1 MELNIYDGEGI
12 LKFTA
17 PASSSCTWSHELM
30 SENSLSISFT
40 SPELLTFS
48 VNDYIEVAGIRFTI
62 RSEYRP
68 QQNSTLEYSY
78 SMHFYGPEHDA
89 ERVKMLNLTDGQF
102 ESQFSLD
109 NNAAAHLQKVVD
121 NLNRIDGSDTWKV
134 GEVVDNG
141 KRNIEYNNVNC
152 WDALGMIAETFETE
166 WWIDGHHVNLTRCE
180 RGDTVSLGYGQ
191 GLTKMALTEN
201 SSDVK
206 FFTRLI
212 PLGSTRNIDRSKYGF
227 SRLQLPERQKY
238 IEQNIHYGL
247 YEQVEE
253 AAFSEIYPK
262 RVGKVSDVRH
272 AEKKNENGPYTVYY
286 FKDKELSFN
295 PNDYNL
301 PGLVKHIS
309 FLSGDL
315 NGRDF
320 EVNYNSSTHEFE
332 IITTFPDEKTQIP
345 GGHIIPAADDEYI
358 LWNISMPDEYYTQAE
373 KEYEAA
379 VRDYLQKGSVD
390 AIVYRCDMDYIYVDA
405 NQVPLIPGQRVR
417 LLSNEYFGDTGYKDT
432 RITRISRKLDN
443 LSGATIECANKVGK
457 GWKKSIDTGL
467 NDLKYVVAENF
478 KQAIIEVLKT
488 WDTKTPTNYDVF
500 SSLRTRKEIDERA
513 ISKLRP
519 DESNHFLKLLG
530 GLLIEQGLSVTGGLT
545 TDTLTATEVTTQIM
559 RVLDKLVG
567 KEAVFSGAVSS
578 YDYAEKFL
586 GWLIAPTGD
595 AEFGNMRVR
604 GFLESDELRYNRIE
618 VVSGERWNAS
628 GGGII
633 ASVDEENCR
642 IRLKLEPGEVAS
654 VAVDDICKATF
665 NDETGFQTVYFR
677 IAELLDEA
685 TFTYTLREGTTQHPC
700 ALMHFVCYGN
710 FTNASR
716 QCSSYETQSYKRY
729 LSGVNNWEITK
740 DCIVMQLGD
749 LSNLKL
755 FGINMEGHSAYLRNV
770 YLTGT
775 IRQLSSDGVTETPVP
790 CFKGEYVAGSS
801 YYYYDEVV
809 NNGSTWLCISENPT
823 EQEPAE
829 DAADWK
835 LLVRKGVDGKDGSLL
850 RPRGIWETGVDYV
863 NDATYRDTVIYDGN
877 NYVCKVSHTSG
888 AVFDSTQWENFNEFV
903 NVATQVMLAEN
914 ASIDVLGAS
923 SIFVGNRNKTQ
934 GWEMTE
940 GAIKHN
946 VSGLELT
953 ADGRLAD
960 PDGLEFSVGGI
971 ESVVQGTMRG
981 GDNLVPNSDYA
992 EQEVVHPGW
1001 DESLNGTVSAVGW
1014 SDYDASVANPE
1025 KGYHAHLNTTRFDF
1039 PVFELRTRYR
1049 KPVSVEYVNMDSYGT
1064 WTIDGAYRKSPVI
1077 THNQITREKI
1087 LFYTNVA
1094 NAVVR
1099 FEIKASSESNYD
1111 WLFVGKVDDGNASYT
1126 NYQDRVSGTGTNT
1139 KTVSITVP
1147 VAGQHF
1153 VIVGY
1158 RKDSSNNTGSDCGWY
1173 RLLSGYAQEIYSDR
1187 SVHTSVNVS
1196 RYIAEMGMDEEYQLS
1211 FDVYADTANLT
1222 VSYEIETNGGQ
1233 KTFLAKELNSWQT
1246 VSQIFKVRNVSSVP
1260 AFQVTALGGVGGT
1273 GYIRNVSIKKLGAFA
1288 KELLKTGI
1296 DITNRKIVLTADK
1309 TLVRS
1314 NSGVEIAMF
1323 KEVDGVPM
1331 IDAKNLYTE
1340 NLEVRDGASIGAWKI
1355 VGEAIKSNN
1364 VANAKLLL
1372 EYNGGKFLRINDYAT
1387 LLSIRNDYGS
1397 CVSLSCY
1404 DAGSTAL
1411 SIIAN
1416 NGTADGKGFAIRSS
1430 GQHMFYQRDGDI
1442 WNAPG
1447 VLWAAQLR
1455 WGTDI
1460 TRQWGN
1466 GIDVSVE
1473 RTAEGHFRFSYKNNN
1488 KVFPFAIPGV
1498 QRWGGKWRQMTAQVE
1513 AVTDTYF
1520 DIAVDGGDKLCD
1532 PDWLWVFIVGR
1543 NVYKE

>member
-1 MELNIYDGEGI
+1 MELNIYNGEGI

-17 PASSSCTWSHELM
+17 PTSSSCTWTHELM
-30 SENSLSISFT
+30 SENSLSVSFI
-40 SPELLTFS
+40 SPELLTFL
-48 VNDYIEVAGIRFTI
+48 VNDYIEVADIRFTI

-78 SMHFYGPEHDA
+78 NMHFYGPEHDA

-141 KRNIEYNNVNC
+141 KRNIEYSNVNC

-180 RGDTVSLGYGQ
+180 REDAVSLGYGQ
-191 GLTKMALTEN
+191 GLTKIALTEN

-212 PLGSTRNIDRSKYGF
+212 PLGSARNIDRSKYGF
-227 SRLQLPERQKY
+227 SRLQLPGRQKY
-238 IEQNIHYGL
+238 VEQNIQYGL

-272 AEKKNENGPYTVYY
+272 IEKKNEKPYTIYY
-286 FKDKELSFN
+286 FKDKELNFN
-295 PNDYNL
+295 PNDYEL

-309 FLSGDL
+309 FLSGEL

-320 EVNYNSSTHEFE
+320 EVNYNSNTREFE
-332 IITTFPDEKTQIP
+332 IITTFPDERTQIP
-345 GGHIIPAADDEYI
+345 GGHIIPASGEEYI

-390 AIVYRCDMDYIYVDA
+390 TIVYRCDMDYIYVDA
-405 NQVPLIPGQRVR
+405 NRVPLIPGQRVR
-417 LLSNEYFGDTGYKDT
+417 LLSNEYFGETGYKDT

-443 LSGATIECANKVGK
+443 LSGATIECTNKVGK

-500 SSLRTRKEIDERA
+500 SSLRSRKEIDERA

-519 DESNHFLKLLG
+519 DESNYFLKFLG

-559 RVLDKLVG
+559 HILDKLVG
-567 KEAVFSGAVSS
+567 KEASFSGTVSS

-586 GWLIAPTGD
+586 GWLISPSGD
-595 AEFGNMRVR
+595 AEFGNVRVR
-604 GFLESDELRYNRIE
+604 GFLESDELRYNRVE

-633 ASVDEENCR
+633 ASVDEETCR

-665 NDETGFQTVYFR
+665 NDAIGFQTVYFR
-677 IAELLDEA
+677 VTEIVDEA
-685 TFTYTLREGTTQHPC
+685 TFAYVLRDGTTHHPC

-710 FTNASR
+710 FTNVSR

-729 LSGVNNWEITK
+729 LSGVSNWEITK

-790 CFKGEYVAGSS
+790 CFKGEYVLGNS

-809 NNGSTWLCISENPT
+809 YNGSTWLCISENST
-823 EQEPAE
+823 EQEPTE

-835 LLVRKGVDGKDGSLL
+835 LLVRKGIDGKDGSLL
-850 RPRGIWETGVDYV
+850 RPRGIWQTGVDYV
-863 NDATYRDTVIYDGN
+863 NDSMYRDTVIYNGN
-877 NYVCKVSHTSG
+877 SYVCKVSHTSDT
-888 AVFDSTQWENFNEFV
+888 VFDSAQWSNFNEFV

-923 SIFVGNRNKTQ
+923 SIFVGDQNRTQ
-934 GWEMTE
+934 GWEMTG

-953 ADGRLAD
+953 VDGRLVD

-971 ESVVQGTMRG
+971 ENVVQDTVRG

-992 EQEVVHPGW
+992 GQKEVHPGW
-1001 DESLNGTVSAVGW
+1001 DESLNGTVSAIGW
-1014 SDYDASVANPE
+1014 SDYDASIANPE
-1025 KGYHAHLNTTRFDF
+1025 EGYHAHLNTTRFDF
-1039 PVFELRTRYR
+1039 PVFELRTRYQ
-1049 KPVSVEYVNMDSYGT
+1049 KPVSVEYVNMDSYGL
-1064 WTIDGAYRKSPVI
+1064 WTIDGVYRKSPVI
-1077 THNQITREKI
+1077 THNQVTREKI

-1099 FEIKASSESNYD
+1099 FEIKANSESNYD
-1111 WLFVGKVDDGNASYT
+1111 WLFVGKVDDANASYS

-1147 VAGQHF
+1147 AAGQHF

-1173 RLLSGYAQEIYSDR
+1173 RLLSGYVQEIYSDH
-1187 SVHTSVNVS
+1187 SVHTSVNIP
-1196 RYIAEMGMDEEYQLS
+1196 RYVTEIGMDGEYQLG
-1211 FDVYADTANLT
+1211 FEVYADTANLT
-1222 VSYEIETNGGQ
+1222 VSYEFEANGGQ

-1246 VSQIFKVRNVSSVP
+1246 ISQIFKVRNISSVP
-1260 AFQVTALGGVGGT
+1260 TFKVTALGGIGGT
-1273 GYIRNVSIKKLGAFA
+1273 GYIRNVSIRKLGAFA

-1296 DITNRKIVLTADK
+1296 DISNRKIVLTADK

-1323 KEVDGVPM
+1323 KEVNGVPM

-1340 NLEVRDGASIGAWKI
+1340 NLTVSDGATIGSWKI
-1355 VGEAIKSNN
+1355 YNN
-1364 VANAKLLL
+1364 RIMANYSTGIGDPTIAGLNL
-1372 EYNGGKFLRINDYAT
+1372 ECNGGKFLRINEQGEGMMN
-1387 LLSIRNDYGS
+1387 IRNDQGDAL
-1397 CVSLSCY
+1397 SLSTY
-1404 DAGSTAL
+1404 GGGTAL
-1411 SIIAN
+1411 AITAN
-1416 NGTADGKGFAIRSS
+1416 GANTTGYAIKSA
-1430 GQHMFYQRDGDI
+1430 GQHMFYQRSGDV

-1447 VLWAAQLR
+1447 VLWAGRISSGGDVQAN
-1455 WGTDI
+1455 
-1460 TRQWGN
+1460 WGN
-1466 GIDVSVE
+1466 GCTINRVRRSSTGVYIVDHNLNDTDYMVFTTCISNHSFVFVPE
-1473 RTAEGHFRFSYKNNN
+1473 IYNN
-1488 KVFPFAIPGV
+1488 
-1498 QRWGGKWRQMTAQVE
+1498 
-1513 AVTDTYF
+1513 YF
-1520 DIAVDGGDKLCD
+1520 VIYVRNRGGDNAD
-1532 PDWLWVFIVGR
+1532 QTFNVMIVGR
-1543 NVYKE
+1543 NKF

>member
-48 VNDYIEVAGIRFTI
+48 VNDYVEVAGIRFTI

-567 KEAVFSGAVSS
+567 KEAAFSGAVSS

-618 VVSGERWNAS
+618 VISGERWNAA

-642 IRLKLEPGEVAS
+642 IRLKLEPGEVAL

-665 NDETGFQTVYFR
+665 NDATGFQTVYFR
-677 IAELLDEA
+677 IAELVDEA

-835 LLVRKGVDGKDGSLL
+835 LLVRKGIDGKDGSLL

-888 AVFDSTQWENFNEFV
+888 AVFDSAQWENFNEFV

-934 GWEMTE
+934 GWEMME

-1099 FEIKASSESNYD
+1099 FEVKASSESNYD

-1187 SVHTSVNVS
+1187 SVHTSVNVP
-1196 RYIAEMGMDEEYQLS
+1196 RYIAEMGMDDEYQLS

-1233 KTFLAKELNSWQT
+1233 KTFIAKELNSWQT
-1246 VSQIFKVRNVSSVP
+1246 VSQIFKVRNVASAP

-1372 EYNGGKFLRINDYAT
+1372 EYNGGKFLRINDIAT

>member
-30 SENSLSISFT
+30 SENSLSVSFT

-48 VNDYIEVAGIRFTI
+48 VNDYVEVAGIRFTI

-141 KRNIEYNNVNC
+141 KRNIEYSNVNC

-180 RGDTVSLGYGQ
+180 RGDAVSLGYGQ
-191 GLTKMALTEN
+191 GLTKMALAEN
-201 SSDVK
+201 SNDVK

-227 SRLQLPERQKY
+227 SRLQLPGRQKY
-238 IEQNIHYGL
+238 VEQNIHYGL

-262 RVGKVSDVRH
+262 RVGKVSDVRY

-286 FKDKELSFN
+286 FKDKELNFN
-295 PNDYNL
+295 PNDYEL
-301 PGLVKHIS
+301 PGLVKHVS
-309 FLSGDL
+309 FLSGEL

-320 EVNYNSSTHEFE
+320 EVNYNSNTREFE
-332 IITTFPDEKTQIP
+332 VITTFPDERTQIP
-345 GGHIIPAADDEYI
+345 GGHIIPASGDEYI

-390 AIVYRCDMDYIYVDA
+390 TIIYRCDMDYIYVDA
-405 NQVPLIPGQRVR
+405 NQVPLVPGQRVR
-417 LLSNEYFGDTGYKDT
+417 LLSNEYFGETGYKDT

-443 LSGATIECANKVGK
+443 LSGATIECTNKVGK

-478 KQAIIEVLKT
+478 KQAIVEVLKT

-500 SSLRTRKEIDERA
+500 SSLRSRKEIDERA

-519 DESNHFLKLLG
+519 DESNYFLKLLG

-559 RVLDKLVG
+559 HILDKLVG
-567 KEAVFSGAVSS
+567 KEASFSGAVSS

-586 GWLIAPTGD
+586 GWLISPSGD
-595 AEFGNMRVR
+595 AEFDNVRVR

-618 VVSGERWNAS
+618 VVSGERWNTS

-665 NDETGFQTVYFR
+665 NDATGFQTVYFR
-677 IAELLDEA
+677 VTEIVDEA
-685 TFTYTLREGTTQHPC
+685 TFAYVLRDGTTHHPC

-716 QCSSYETQSYKRY
+716 QCSNYETQSYKRY
-729 LSGVNNWEITK
+729 LSGVNNWDITK

-775 IRQLSSDGVTETPVP
+775 IRQLSSDGVTEAPVP
-790 CFKGEYVAGSS
+790 CFKGEYVLGSS

-809 NNGSTWLCISENPT
+809 YNGSTWLCISENPT

-829 DAADWK
+829 DAVDWK
-835 LLVRKGVDGKDGSLL
+835 LLVRKGIDGKDGSLL
-850 RPRGIWETGVDYV
+850 RPRGIWQTGVDYV
-863 NDATYRDTVIYDGN
+863 NDAMYRDTVIYDGN
-877 NYVCKVSHTSG
+877 SYVCKVSHTSG
-888 AVFDSTQWENFNEFV
+888 AVFDSSQWSNFNEFV

-914 ASIDVLGAS
+914 ASIDVLGSS
-923 SIFVGNRNKTQ
+923 SIFVGDQNKTQ
-934 GWEMTE
+934 GWEMTK

-953 ADGRLAD
+953 ADGRLVD

-971 ESVVQGTMRG
+971 ENALQDTMKG
-981 GDNLVPNSDYA
+981 GENLVPNSDYA
-992 EQEVVHPGW
+992 EQEEVHPGW

-1014 SDYDASVANPE
+1014 GDYDASVANPE

-1049 KPVSVEYVNMDSYGT
+1049 KPVNVEYVNMDSYGV

-1077 THNQITREKI
+1077 THNQVTREKV
-1087 LFYTNVA
+1087 LFYTN
-1094 NAVVR
+1094 AVNTVVN

-1111 WLFVGKVDDGNASYT
+1111 WLFVGKVDDANASYS

-1147 VAGQHF
+1147 TAGQHF

-1187 SVHTSVNVS
+1187 SVYTSVNIP
-1196 RYIAEMGMDEEYQLS
+1196 RYIAEMGVDDEYQLG

-1222 VSYEIETNGGQ
+1222 VSYEIEANGGQ
-1233 KTFLAKELNSWQT
+1233 KTFLTKELNSWQT
-1246 VSQIFKVRNVSSVP
+1246 ISQTFKVRNISSVP
-1260 AFQVTALGGVGGT
+1260 TFKVTVLGGVGGT
-1273 GYIRNVSIKKLGAFA
+1273 GYIRNVSIKKLGVFA

-1296 DITNRKIVLTADK
+1296 DISNRKIVLTADK

-1323 KEVDGVPM
+1323 KEVNGVPM

-1340 NLEVRDGASIGAWKI
+1340 NLEVKTGAKIGGFKI
-1355 VGEAIKSNN
+1355 EGSKLTSVDSTGAIEIGTDSGSRFFRINEYGLRNESEAI
-1364 VANAKLLL
+1364 LQ
-1372 EYNGGKFLRINDYAT
+1372 
-1387 LLSIRNDYGS
+1387 IRNDKGAAISVSGSNGKVVVSVNGNGAKSAIESYGS
-1397 CVSLSCY
+1397 HIFGQR
-1404 DAGSTAL
+1404 AGET
-1411 SIIAN
+1411 
-1416 NGTADGKGFAIRSS
+1416 
-1430 GQHMFYQRDGDI
+1430 

-1447 VLWAAQLR
+1447 VLWAGRINAGGWVESS
-1455 WGTDI
+1455 WGTGAGSVSAQRNDRGEYQINHNIGHTEYFVMI
-1460 TRQWGN
+1460 TCTPYATDNSAWLFGMIR
-1466 GIDVSVE
+1466 E
-1473 RTAEGHFRFSYKNNN
+1473 RYSGHFTLMTVDATRGN
-1488 KVFPFAIPGV
+1488 KDMAFEVAI
-1498 QRWGGKWRQMTAQVE
+1498 
-1513 AVTDTYF
+1513 
-1520 DIAVDGGDKLCD
+1520 I
-1532 PDWLWVFIVGR
+1532 GR
-1543 NVYKE
+1543 NKF